1 MATCIRH
8 LMCSHNMPLV
18 SSKCWLIRKAGE
30 LILGLNGTLVDTNSV
45 ATGSKD
51 TDDDGPVDKTID

>member
-1 MATCIRH
+1 
-8 LMCSHNMPLV
+8 MCSHNMPLV
-18 SSKCWLIRKAGE
+18 SSKCRLIRKAGE

-51 TDDDGPVDKTID
+51 TDDDGPVYKTID